1 MRLIIVRH
9 GETEWNRL
17 RRTQGVTDID
27 LTVRGLRQAR
37 RLGYRLRGLP
47 VKCVYTSPLKRALD
61 TAKALAAPSRVPVV
75 LDNDLKEI
83 RFGDWEGMTFEE
95 IGNSYPDE
103 LRVWNESPQLCKPPG
118 ESETLEE
125 VAKRVQNFIRRAR
138 SQYEDGTV
146 VAVSH
151 TVPCKL
157 LIALSIG
164 LPLQNLH
171 SLRMDN
177 VSMSMID
184 FYEDKAVLRLFNDT
198 THLMEGVIWPKRS

>member
-9 GETEWNRL
+9 GETEWNRQ

-27 LTVRGLRQAR
+27 LTVRGMRQAK
-37 RLGYRLRGLP
+37 RLGYRLRGMS
-47 VKCVYTSPLKRALD
+47 VKCVFTSPLRRALD
-61 TAKALAAPSRVPVV
+61 TAKALAAPSKIPVI

-83 RFGDWEGMTFEE
+83 RFGEWEGLTFDE
-95 IGNSYPDE
+95 IGSNYPEE
-103 LRVWNESPQLCKPPG
+103 LRIWNENPPLCRPPG
-118 ESETLEE
+118 DAETLTE
-125 VAKRVQNFIRRAR
+125 VAERVEGFIRRIR
-138 SQYEDGTV
+138 TQYEESTV

-151 TVPCKL
+151 SIPCKL
-157 LIALSIG
+157 MVASAIG

-184 FYEDKAVLRLFNDT
+184 FYEDKSVLRLFNDT
-198 THLMEGVIWPKRS
+198 THLMEGVIWPR

>member
-9 GETEWNRL
+9 GETEWNRQ

-27 LTVRGLRQAR
+27 LTARGLRQAR
-37 RLGYRLRGLP
+37 RLGYRLRSMP
-47 VKCVYTSPLKRALD
+47 VKCVFASPLKRAFD
-61 TAKALAAPSRVPVV
+61 TAKAIADPSRLPVFA
-75 LDNDLKEI
+75 DDDLKEI
-83 RFGDWEGMTFEE
+83 RFGDWEGLTFDE
-95 IGNSYPDE
+95 IGCSYPDE
-103 LRVWNESPQLCKPPG
+103 LRVWNENPPLCTPPG
-118 ESETLEE
+118 DSETIAQ
-125 VAKRVQNFIRRAR
+125 VAARVERFLARIRRE
-138 SQYEDGTV
+138 YPDGTV

-157 LIALSIG
+157 MVALSIG

-171 SLRMDN
+171 SLRIDN

-184 FYEDKAVLRLFNDT
+184 FYDDKAVLRLFNDT